1 MLTHDLN
8 KMGVMVWAHSCDRWG
23 RSGLGLGFPPVGT
36 QRVRGRDEK
45 DEESYAKGFIEF
57 SIGMFPREVD
67 LARASA

>member
-36 QRVRGRDEK
+36 QRLTEGETRRT
-45 DEESYAKGFIEF
+45 ESLMQK
-57 SIGMFPREVD
+57 
-67 LARASA
+67 AS